1 MHNALSPARNRRRI
15 SLVTVGALGASLF
28 LAAPTASATTGAA
41 PTSAAAPTATA
52 QAPQAASKLTVRTSK
67 RTYVQGKKGTR
78 VVVKV
83 RAGDRAAT
91 GKVRFYAGKKSLKT
105 KTLRNGKTALR
116 LPKNL
121 KAKRHTITVRYFPRG
136 AVKAAPA
143 AKKFQVRVKDR
154 RAAVVRIAKKFVG
167 SKYRIG
173 GSSPRTG
180 FDCSGFTSYVYG
192 KAGKK
197 LPKSSSAQR
206 HVGKVVSRS
215 KAKPGDLIWSPGHV
229 AIYLGGNKQID
240 SPRPG
245 KSIKVRS
252 IWQHNPTFI
261 RV

>member
-1 MHNALSPARNRRRI
+1 MLKALSPARNRRTI
-15 SLVTVGALGASLF
+15 SLAAVGALGASLF
-28 LAAPTASATTGAA
+28 LAAPSASASPGAAPSNATPTAQA
-41 PTSAAAPTATA
+41 PTSA
-52 QAPQAASKLTVRTSK
+52 SKLAVRTSK

-78 VVVKV
+78 IVVQV

-91 GKVRFYAGKKSLKT
+91 GKVRVYAGKKSLRT
-105 KTLRNGKTALR
+105 TTLRNGKAAIR

-136 AVKAAPA
+136 AVQAAPA
-143 AKKFQVRVKDR
+143 TKKFQVRVKDR

-167 SKYRIG
+167 SRYRIG
-173 GSSPRTG
+173 GASPRTG

>member
-1 MHNALSPARNRRRI
+1 MLKALSPARNRRRI
-15 SLVTVGALGASLF
+15 SLAAVAALGGSLF
-28 LAAPTASATTGAA
+28 LAAPTASASTGAA
-41 PTSAAAPTATA
+41 ASTAAPTAVA
-52 QAPQAASKLTVRTSK
+52 QAPTSGSKLVVRTSK

-78 VVVKV
+78 IVVKV

-154 RAAVVRIAKKFVG
+154 RATVVRIAKKVVG

-206 HVGKVVSRS
+206 HVGKVISRS

-252 IWQHNPTFI
+252 IWQQNPTFI

>member
-1 MHNALSPARNRRRI
+1 MHIALSPARRALGLG
-15 SLVTVGALGASLF
+15 LVAALGASLA
-28 LAAPTASATTGAA
+28 LAAP
-41 PTSAAAPTATA
+41 APTAEAATSSVTT
-52 QAPQAASKLTVRTSK
+52 AASAPATSFKVGTSK
-67 RTYVQGKKGTR
+67 RVFAKGSKGTR
-78 VVVKV
+78 IVVKV
-83 RAGDRAAT
+83 RKGSRAAT

-105 KTLRNGKTALR
+105 MTLRKGKTSYR

-136 AVKAAPA
+136 SVKAAPK
-143 AKKFQVRVKDR
+143 AKKFTVRVENR
-154 RAAVVRIAKKFVG
+154 GGAAIVKVAKRYVG
-167 SKYRIG
+167 AKYRSG

-180 FDCSGFTSYVYG
+180 FDCSGFTSYVYA
-192 KAGKK
+192 KVGKK

-240 SPRPG
+240 APRPG